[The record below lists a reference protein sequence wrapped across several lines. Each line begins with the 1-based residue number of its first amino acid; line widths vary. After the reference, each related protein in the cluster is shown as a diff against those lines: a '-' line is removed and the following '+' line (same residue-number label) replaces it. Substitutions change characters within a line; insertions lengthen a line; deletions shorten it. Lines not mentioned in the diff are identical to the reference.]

1 MSRLSIIFLWVV
13 IVLAILPTGA
23 YAFGAGSI
31 PNFSYLNDRAFRHG
45 DIAEVLTTIAK
56 SPHHHAGGS
65 GGIADFFSTLFT
77 RGILAVLKGSAAQ
90 TFSKSDMR
98 RIYFGNWLRDY
109 SQAMDVAGL
118 SKMSHDTLILIIQ
131 VLGFMSFGFTTR
143 EFHITPERLGVY
155 LPVEHIDNP
164 KGYADDA
171 QKYDPRLRPPVDPQE
186 LEVDLANG
194 MKKYMATEGHTW
206 DTSTAHIRRTLRTC
220 ISLGRSMHGKSKREI
235 KPESDKKEDQEDNE
249 ERWEAF
255 RLLGSALHTLEDLF
269 AHSNWCEIALRKL
282 GCSEVFCHVGDEVV
296 IRTPAGMAPP
306 LVTGTF
312 GSADFIHSVLG
323 EASDHLS
330 QASIVD
336 LTVHMEEAE
345 SGMSFSSLR
354 ELLARLPEAL
364 GQKAAASQDLEKRSK
379 THRPM
384 VEERTDDDSKIDLT
398 EYIPSEETQEFIW
411 DVLAWRDDLV
421 RTISS
426 AIESI
431 PGLSDLLDELMD
443 AINECVYTLLSPI
456 IVPLAKE
463 VTLALKE
470 ESQAVIDMEQQYEVF
485 DNPKASDP
493 THSILAKDHVDLIL
507 NQPAG
512 RVAKIVVEHTVGLI
526 IKAWYE
532 DEQDIDHVI
541 NAVLAAFFHPYF
553 MSEKSKIQNQ
563 MINAMQ
569 AWLDEFQGEDRNSL
583 LSSLTK
589 QSIRDGK
596 NRRIPSQPESVNDS
610 MSSLTASSYG
620 YDYDSGYDDRRS
632 VSEGEESVEN
642 EAPIEHEREAAEE
655 HIIGLRRDYAAVL
668 RNTVDPNTSE
678 SAKRHAFE
686 MLRTLRNA
694 EGPREAGS
702 SRTRIDEIG
711 ASASNARVRF
721 REPRVRSSRRL
732 VRRKPAYASDD
743 DLSSLSSGFEFK
755 F

>member
-1 MSRLSIIFLWVV
+1 MSRLSIFFLSVL
-13 IVLAILPTGA
+13 ILLAILPTGT

-65 GGIADFFSTLFT
+65 GGIADFFLTLLT
-77 RGILAVLKGSAAQ
+77 KGILAVLRGNAAQ
-90 TFSKSDMR
+90 TFTKSDMR

-118 SKMSHDTLILIIQ
+118 SKMSHDTLILIIR
-131 VLGFMSFGFTTR
+131 VLG
-143 EFHITPERLGVY
+143 
-155 LPVEHIDNP
+155 
-164 KGYADDA
+164 GYADDA

-186 LEVDLANG
+186 LEVDPTNG

-220 ISLGRSMHGKSKREI
+220 ITLGRGVHGKSKREI
-235 KPESDKKEDQEDNE
+235 KPESDKKDDPEDDE

-282 GCSEVFCHVGDEVV
+282 GCSEVYCHVGDEVL
-296 IRTPAGMAPP
+296 IRTSAGMAPP

-345 SGMSFSSLR
+345 SGTSFSSLR

-384 VEERTDDDSKIDLT
+384 VEEKADDESKIDLT

-411 DVLAWRDDLV
+411 DVLSWRDDLV
-421 RTISS
+421 RTMSS

-443 AINECVYTLLSPI
+443 AINES
-456 IVPLAKE
+456 KE

-470 ESQAVIDMEQQYEVF
+470 QSQAVINMEQQYEVF

-507 NQPAG
+507 NEPAG
-512 RVAKIVVEHTVGLI
+512 RVAKIVVEHTVGLVVS
-526 IKAWYE
+526 AWYD

-541 NAVLAAFFHPYF
+541 NEVLATFYHPYF
-553 MSEKSKIQNQ
+553 KSEKSKIQNQ

-569 AWLDEFQGEDRNSL
+569 TWLDEFQGEDRDSL
-583 LSSLTK
+583 LLSLTK
-589 QSIRDGK
+589 VSNDQFATASLTSAHKQSVRDGK
-596 NRRIPSQPESVNDS
+596 NRRIPSRPDSVNDS

-620 YDYDSGYDDRRS
+620 YDHDSNYDDRRS
-632 VSEGEESVEN
+632 VSEGEESIEN

-668 RNTVDPNTSE
+668 RNPNTSE

-694 EGPREAGS
+694 EGPREAVS
-702 SRTRIDEIG
+702 SRTRIDEIEG
-711 ASASNARVRF
+711 SGSNPRDRF
-721 REPRVRSSRRL
+721 REPRVRPGRRL
-732 VRRKPAYASDD
+732 VRRKPAYVSDD